1 MPNYALIKSDVVE
14 NIVVWDG
21 KSDIFNDYITVNVDD
36 MPVGIGWSYDR
47 GVFHEPPLPTLSPQE
62 LVESAKLRQQAL
74 LALVDEITSDWRV
87 ALMLGDISET
97 DKTKLATWMNYK
109 KAVKAVNVSMA
120 PDVRWPV
127 KPEV

>member
-1 MPNYALIKSDVVE
+1 MPNYALIKNNVVE
-14 NIVVWDG
+14 NIVVWDEQG
-21 KSDIFNDYITVNVDD
+21 DIFNDYTTVNVDD
-36 MPVGIGWSYDR
+36 MPVSIGWSYVK
-47 GVFHEPPLPTLSPQE
+47 GVFHEPPLPALTPKE
-62 LVESAKLRQQAL
+62 IVEFAKLQQQAL

-109 KAVKAVNVSMA
+109 KAVKAVDASMA
-120 PDVRWPV
+120 PDVNWPV